1 MGAQRGQR
9 LEVLPRRSGLG
20 IPASY
25 EYKRAPNPVGKWN
38 EEPRSTGCNQL
49 SIAII
54 HLPNFLLTSFVT
66 RLYFCE
72 VSAQGTASI
81 MTSKTNTA
89 ANNEADRVKDMEPQ
103 IFEDENP
110 EKPIPRNTG
119 KIDYSG
125 AQEKTDPKE
134 IALVKKLDRWIMPML
149 WSMYWLNYLDRNAIA
164 LARLND
170 LEEDLNL
177 TGSQYQ
183 TCVSILFVGYILGQI
198 PSNMFL
204 TRTRPSRYMG
214 TMMMLWAVVSA
225 LTAVSKDFTGL
236 LLTRFF
242 LGVTEAPYYPGAV
255 YLLSIFYTRKE
266 VATRIAILYTGNIL
280 ATAFAGLIAA
290 GIFHGMDDL
299 AGIAGWKWLFILQG
313 AVTFVIAV
321 IGFFLLPDFPQTTKW
336 LTQEERDL
344 AYNRME
350 LDTVANKGE
359 TSTWNGLRQ
368 AAKDPMVWIFCAMAH
383 MHLAANGFK
392 NFFPSVVKT
401 LGFNT
406 TITLVLTCPPYL
418 IAGAVTIAVSWSS
431 GKFNERTWHITAS
444 KAVAVVGFISA
455 TATMNLAGRYVSMV
469 IFTIGT
475 YGVNSLILG
484 WCGSVCGQTKEKKA
498 VAISM
503 VTMIMNISFI
513 WTPYLWPSSDEPR
526 YVIAMS
532 SSAAFSIATALL
544 AWLAKIILKK
554 RNEKLRASPDE
565 TAVFYVY

>member
-1 MGAQRGQR
+1 MATTAYDDKTD
-9 LEVLPRRSGLG
+9 VRRD
-20 IPASY
+20 
-25 EYKRAPNPVGKWN
+25 V
-38 EEPRSTGCNQL
+38 
-49 SIAII
+49 
-54 HLPNFLLTSFVT
+54 
-66 RLYFCE
+66 
-72 VSAQGTASI
+72 
-81 MTSKTNTA
+81 
-89 ANNEADRVKDMEPQ
+89 EPQ
-103 IFEDENP
+103 IFQDENP
-110 EKPIPRNTG
+110 EKPIP
-119 KIDYSG
+119 KVEKVDYSG
-125 AQEKTDPKE
+125 AHEKTDPKE
-134 IALVKKLDRWIMPML
+134 IALVKKLDRWMMPML

-170 LEEDLNL
+170 LEKDLNL
-177 TGSQYQ
+177 KGTEYQ
-183 TCVSILFVGYILGQI
+183 TCVSILFVGYILAQI

-214 TMMMLWAVVSA
+214 VMMMLWAVVSA
-225 LTAVSKDFTGL
+225 LTAVAKDFKGL

-242 LGVTEAPYYPGAV
+242 LGLTEAPYYPGAV

-290 GIFHGMDDL
+290 GIFYGMDDL

-321 IGFFLLPDFPQTTKW
+321 VGYFVLPDFPQTTWW

-359 TSTWNGLRQ
+359 TSTWKGLQQ
-368 AAKDPMVWIFCAMAH
+368 AAKDPMVWIFCFM
-383 MHLAANGFK
+383 ANGFK
-392 NFFPSVVKT
+392 NFFPTVVKT

-418 IAGAVTIAVSWSS
+418 IAGASTILVSYSS

-444 KAVAVVGFISA
+444 KAVAVVGFAAAAA
-455 TATMNLAGRYVSMV
+455 TLNTAGRYVCMV

-475 YGVNSLILG
+475 YAVNSLILG

-526 YVIAMS
+526 YAIAMS
-532 SSAAFSIATALL
+532 SSAAFSIATAAL
-544 AWLAKIILKK
+544 AWVARIIMMR
-554 RNEKLRASPDE
+554 RNRKLRSQESEA
-565 TAVFYVY
+565 TVFYVY

>member
-1 MGAQRGQR
+1 MAR
-9 LEVLPRRSGLG
+9 
-20 IPASY
+20 
-25 EYKRAPNPVGKWN
+25 N
-38 EEPRSTGCNQL
+38 
-49 SIAII
+49 
-54 HLPNFLLTSFVT
+54 
-66 RLYFCE
+66 
-72 VSAQGTASI
+72 
-81 MTSKTNTA
+81 NTQ
-89 ANNEADRVKDMEPQ
+89 EADRVKDTEPQ

-119 KIDYSG
+119 RIDYSG

-149 WSMYWLNYLDRNAIA
+149 WSMYWLN
-164 LARLND
+164 
-170 LEEDLNL
+170 
-177 TGSQYQ
+177 
-183 TCVSILFVGYILGQI
+183 
-198 PSNMFL
+198 
-204 TRTRPSRYMG
+204 G

-242 LGVTEAPYYPGAV
+242 LGLTEAPYYPGAV

-299 AGIAGWKWLFILQG
+299 GGLAGWKWLFILQG

-350 LDTVANKGE
+350 LDTVGNKGE
-359 TSTWNGLRQ
+359 TSIWNGLRQ
-368 AAKDPMVWIFCAMAH
+368 AAADPMVWIFCAMAH

-392 NFFPSVVKT
+392 NFFPTVVET

-431 GKFNERTWHITAS
+431 GKYNERTWHITIS
-444 KAVAVVGFISA
+444 KAVAVVGFVSA
-455 TATMNLAGRYVSMV
+455 CATLDVAGRYASMV

-498 VAISM
+498 AAISA

-532 SSAAFSIATALL
+532 SSAAFSIATAAL
-544 AWLAKIILKK
+544 AWVAKIIMK
-554 RNEKLRASPDE
+554 RRNAKLRASNDE
-565 TAVFYVY
+565 TTVFYVY